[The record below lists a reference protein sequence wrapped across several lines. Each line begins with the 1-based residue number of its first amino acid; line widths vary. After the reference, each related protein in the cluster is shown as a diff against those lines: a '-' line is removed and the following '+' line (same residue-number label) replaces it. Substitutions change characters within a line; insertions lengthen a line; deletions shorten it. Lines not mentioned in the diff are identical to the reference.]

1 MRLKHGG
8 RFFIMD
14 LLEVWKKIDEF
25 DNYFVSNLGNVKTKN
40 YSNKGE
46 DRNLVKKKNYKGYL
60 IVVLYKNNKKHNK
73 KVHRLVGNAFIEKL
87 ENKNQINHKNG
98 NKDDNRVSNL
108 EWCTCSENIKHSWD
122 IGLRKRKRI

>member
-8 RFFIMD
+8 RFFVMD

-25 DNYFVSNLGNVKTKN
+25 DNYFVSNLGNIKTKN

-60 IVVLYKNNKKHNK
+60 IVVLYKNNKRHNK